1 MTDVIVND
9 SEDETAASKIYDLED
24 TWSEWIR
31 GSSKQQNLIFIRPV
45 LSKTNPVLLMYYSR
59 VTSLTLLLS

>member
-45 LSKTNPVLLMYYSR
+45 LSKTNPVLLMYYSS